1 MGFLFDSL
9 FINRLLANKVI
20 ILMISKYCMVWH
32 GKILWVDL
40 SEKRTWVEDIPVY
53 VLENLIGGKGL
64 GVYYLL
70 KYMDPKVDPL
80 SPDNLIVLATGPAQS
95 ILPVSGRFCI
105 VTKSPHSGIFLDSHV
120 GGYIGPE
127 LKFSGYDA
135 VIIKG
140 KAKNPVYLKILDN
153 EVTFH
158 SSDHLVGKNIA
169 ETTDILLKEIDPKA
183 RIAAIGPAA
192 ENGVKYAVV
201 NCDYYRTAARGGV
214 GLLFASKNLKAI
226 AIRGTKRKTQHSEK
240 VKSLRTEINKRA
252 KSSALKGHQL
262 PKMGTSWLV
271 DIANARDQLPTLN
284 YQMGQWDKSENIN
297 GDALHEVYKDKL
309 KRKPCFN
316 CTLACAYV
324 IDTGYSWADRPIQH
338 PEYESLGLLG
348 SNLGI
353 DDLESLLKLN
363 HLCNILG
370 MDTISTGSSISWF
383 MECSEKGKVPEEYK
397 SEMVNFG
404 EIDKVI
410 ELVEKIAYSRGVG
423 KILGKGVRRASEIFG
438 MGTDA
443 WAVHVRGL
451 ELPAWDPRGKLGLGL
466 SYVTS
471 HVGGSHLRGWPA
483 TPDFPDRSV
492 LPFIDSL
499 IEEQDLKIIKDSLI
513 TCHFMHSIDPAL
525 NLEDCARVYETLTG
539 IPSSVKHI
547 RELAQNIWI
556 LCREFNVRVWGE
568 DNPRAS
574 DTLVP
579 RLLRDPLP
587 TGPAKG
593 LTAFVSDE
601 DHQQSL
607 DEFYPKR
614 NCSTKGIPNP
624 SELTKLLEKLEIV

>member
-1 MGFLFDSL
+1 
-9 FINRLLANKVI
+9 
-20 ILMISKYCMVWH
+20 MVWH
-32 GKILWVDL
+32 GKALWIDL
-40 SEKRTWVEDIPVY
+40 SEERTWVEDIPSY

-64 GVYYLL
+64 GVYFLL

-80 SPDNLIVLATGPAQS
+80 SPDNLIVIATGPAQS
-95 ILPVSGRFCI
+95 SLPVSGRFCM
-105 VTKSPHSGIFLDSHV
+105 VTKSPHTGIFLDSHV
-120 GGYIGPE
+120 GGFIGPE
-127 LKFSGYDA
+127 LKFAGYDA

-140 KAKNPVYLKILDN
+140 KAKNPLYLKILDS

-158 SSDHLVGKNIA
+158 SSDKLVGKNIE
-169 ETTDILLKEIDPKA
+169 ETTDILIDEIDPKV

-201 NCDYYRTAARGGV
+201 NCDYYRTAARGGA
-214 GLLFASKNLKAI
+214 GLLFASKKLKAI
-226 AIRGTKRKTQHSEK
+226 AVKASNRKIKHTEE
-240 VKSLRTEINKRA
+240 VKSLRTDINKRA
-252 KSSALKGHQL
+252 RDSALKGHQL
-262 PKMGTSWLV
+262 PKFGTSWLV

-284 YQMGQWDKSENIN
+284 YQRGQWDRHENIN
-297 GDALHEVYKDKL
+297 GVALHEAYKEKL
-309 KRKPCFN
+309 KRKPCYN

-324 IDTGYSWADRPIQH
+324 IDSGYSWANRPIQH

-353 DDLESLLKLN
+353 DDLESLLRLN
-363 HLCNILG
+363 HMCNILG

-383 MECSEKGKVPEEYK
+383 MECSKRGKVPQEYM
-397 SEMVNFG
+397 SEIVHFG
-404 EIDKVI
+404 EVDKVI
-410 ELVEKIAYSRGVG
+410 ELVEKIAYCKGVG
-423 KILGKGVRRASEIFG
+423 QILAKGVKRASKVFG

-471 HVGGSHLRGWPA
+471 HVGGSHLRGWPN

-513 TCHFMHSIDPAL
+513 TCHFMHSIDPPL
-525 NLEDCARVYETLTG
+525 KLEDCAKIFETLTG
-539 IPSSVKHI
+539 IPSSVQHI

-556 LCREFNVRVWGE
+556 LCREFNIRVWGV
-568 DNPRAS
+568 DNPRVS

-579 RLLRDPLP
+579 RLLRNSLP
-587 TGPAKG
+587 SGPAEG

-601 DHQQSL
+601 DHEQSL
-607 DEFYPKR
+607 DDFYPKR
-614 NCSTKGIPNP
+614 NCSTKGIPIR
-624 SELTKLLEKLEIV
+624 SELDELLEKLKIT

>member
-1 MGFLFDSL
+1 
-9 FINRLLANKVI
+9 
-20 ILMISKYCMVWH
+20 MVWH
-32 GKILWVDL
+32 GKVLWVDL
-40 SEKRTWVEDIPVY
+40 TVEKTWIEDIPSY
-53 VLENLIGGKGL
+53 VIENLIGGKGL
-64 GVYYLL
+64 GVYYLM

-80 SPDNLIVLATGPAQS
+80 SPDNLIVMATGPAQS
-95 ILPVSGRFCI
+95 SLPVSGRFCI
-105 VTKSPHSGIFLDSHV
+105 VTKSPHTGIFLDSHV

-127 LKFSGYDA
+127 LKFAGYDA

-140 KAKNPVYLKILDN
+140 KAKNPLYIKILDGD
-153 EVTFH
+153 VSFH
-158 SSDHLVGKNIA
+158 PSDYLIGKNIE
-169 ETTDILLKEIDPKA
+169 ETTDILTEEIDPKV

-226 AIRGTKRKTQHSEK
+226 AVKASNRKIKHTEE
-240 VKSLRTEINKRA
+240 VKSMRTDINKRA
-252 KSSALKGHQL
+252 RASALNGHQL
-262 PKMGTSWLV
+262 PKFGTSWLV
-271 DIANARDQLPTLN
+271 GIANARDQLPTLN
-284 YQMGQWDKSENIN
+284 YQMGQWDKHENID
-297 GDALHEVYKDKL
+297 GDSLHERYKDRL
-309 KRKPCFN
+309 KRKPCYN

-324 IDTGYSWADRPIQH
+324 IDSGYSWANRPIQH

-353 DDLESLLKLN
+353 DDLESLLRLN
-363 HLCNILG
+363 HMCNILG

-383 MECSEKGKVPEEYK
+383 MECSKRGKVPQEYM
-397 SEMVNFG
+397 SEIVHFG
-404 EIDKVI
+404 EVDKVI
-410 ELVEKIAYSRGVG
+410 ELVEKIAYCKGVG
-423 KILGKGVRRASEIFG
+423 QILAKGVKRASKVFG

-471 HVGGSHLRGWPA
+471 HVGGSHLRGWPN

-513 TCHFMHSIDPAL
+513 TCHFMHSIDPPL
-525 NLEDCARVYETLTG
+525 KLEDCANIFETLTG
-539 IPSSVKHI
+539 IPSSVQHI

-556 LCREFNVRVWGE
+556 LCREFNIRVWGV
-568 DNPRAS
+568 DNPRVS

-579 RLLRDPLP
+579 RLLRNSLP
-587 TGPAKG
+587 SGPAKG

-601 DHQQSL
+601 DHEQSL
-607 DEFYPKR
+607 DDFYPKR
-614 NCSTKGIPNP
+614 NCSTEGIPLR
-624 SELTKLLEKLEIV
+624 SELDELLEKLKIIE